1 MWSRC
6 VSRSVV
12 RSSPQVTRSFVS
24 LHESHFCWRSECGSF
39 CPSHKEKKKKVK
51 SLRRLNV
58 GAATR
63 PHLGAF
69 SGQHKAA
76 PLGITRRHG
85 ESCEKEGFFLS
96 GGEAKKSDTSIISD
110 ISLRNLNMNAIKKK
124 EKKTLP
130 PCVRASLAK
139 GEDVCGRCYGA
150 VVFA

>member
-1 MWSRC
+1 M
-6 VSRSVV
+6 
-12 RSSPQVTRSFVS
+12 
-24 LHESHFCWRSECGSF
+24 
-39 CPSHKEKKKKVK
+39 K

-130 PCVRASLAK
+130 PRVRASLVK

>member
-1 MWSRC
+1 MEMWLGGGHVKQMRIALGC
-6 VSRSVV
+6 PVV
-12 RSSPQVTRSFVS
+12 PTGDAQLCLVRMNPIFVEGVNAG
-24 LHESHFCWRSECGSF
+24 LFVRAIR
-39 CPSHKEKKKKVK
+39 KKKKKVK

-58 GAATR
+58 VAVTR

-124 EKKTLP
+124 EKKRSPPVFGLP
-130 PCVRASLAK
+130 S
-139 GEDVCGRCYGA
+139 
-150 VVFA
+150 

>member
-1 MWSRC
+1 MKQMRIALGC
-6 VSRSVV
+6 PVV
-12 RSSPQVTRSFVS
+12 PAGDAQLCLVRMNPIFVEGVNAG
-24 LHESHFCWRSECGSF
+24 LFVRAIR
-39 CPSHKEKKKKVK
+39 KKKKKVK

-96 GGEAKKSDTSIISD
+96 GGEAKKVIRLS
-110 ISLRNLNMNAIKKK
+110 SLTFHSGI
-124 EKKTLP
+124 
-130 PCVRASLAK
+130 
-139 GEDVCGRCYGA
+139 
-150 VVFA
+150 

>member
-1 MWSRC
+1 MVGGGHVKQMRIALGC
-6 VSRSVV
+6 PVV
-12 RSSPQVTRSFVS
+12 PAGDAQLCLVRMNPIFVEGVNAG
-24 LHESHFCWRSECGSF
+24 LFVRAIR
-39 CPSHKEKKKKVK
+39 KKKKKKVK

-130 PCVRASLAK
+130 PPCSGFPR
-139 GEDVCGRCYGA
+139 ER
-150 VVFA
+150 